1 MKIRFISLI
10 IFFSFT
16 FSNQAIIDSLLSSLS
31 LKEKIAQMIMVR
43 VRSDYYSSD
52 NANKK
57 QIERWIKDNKVG
69 GLITFDG
76 NGNVHG
82 MFNNHKYFQ
91 SISNIP
97 LLIASDLERGA
108 GQQMAGATL
117 FPTNMAIA
125 ATGNKN
131 NAYLQGK
138 ITANEA
144 KVLGIHM
151 ILAPVM
157 DVNNNPNNPIIN
169 FRSYSDSPTVVS
181 DYGLE
186 FIRGIQENGL
196 YACAKHFP
204 GHGNTSIDSHSSLPY
219 INSSVEELNEIEL
232 RPFKNAVLNDVKM
245 IMTGHISMPNLDES
259 LSPASHSKKMTTNLL
274 KKQWKFEGLVITD
287 GMEMTGITN
296 EAWSGESAIRAI
308 NAGNDI
314 ILLPLDVEKTIIHLE
329 KAVLNGRIS
338 EEKINNSVEK
348 IIKSKFD
355 LNLFEFIFDE
365 ENLKRTVAKNENL
378 NIANRIAN
386 ESITLVKDEKS
397 NLPIKVEE
405 INSPIHLIISTD
417 DNANGVLK
425 TFRNNLKY
433 TYDGLEELFI
443 NYETTDLLNKQ
454 ILDEL
459 KNHDQIIIS
468 SLVKIRMNKG
478 ESTVNSSHLKLIKL
492 INDLNIPNIL
502 ISFGSPYL
510 DDYTISDTYMVTYG
524 YGYVTQKAAAAA
536 LFGRINIDGKL
547 PINLNEYFKRG
558 HGMKIKKHS
567 TVFNTI
573 KKVDLSKS
581 WDIIN
586 SAIDDKIFPG
596 AQIMIIKDNEILAD
610 KSFGNFTYD
619 KKSKAVNHTS
629 IYDIASITKVVA
641 TTSVIMKLVEKK
653 IINLNHNINQFYPDF
668 KGKWKD
674 EVKIKHL
681 LNHSSGLNSYK
692 QYFKDENFSN
702 TNDIVDDIVRQDLL
716 FKPGTKSLYSDL
728 GMIILKDIAEIV
740 TESSFEKLVND
751 WIIKPL
757 KLKNTFFNPNEKFLN
772 DVVPTEI
779 DNNFRDKMIKGIVHD
794 ENAYIMG
801 GVSGH
806 AGLFSN
812 ARDLGIFSQLIM
824 NEGVYNGKRFFKR
837 NTINLFT
844 KKNNN
849 ILKSD
854 FAYGWDTPS
863 KNGKSN
869 AGDFFSNY
877 SFGHL
882 GFTGT
887 SLWIDAQKKIII
899 ILLTNRTYPN
909 RDKSNIYLLRRN
921 FHNQVM
927 SALRD
932 I

>member
-10 IFFSFT
+10 LFFSFI
-16 FSNQAIIDSLLSSLS
+16 FSNQTLIDSIVKSLS

-52 NANKK
+52 NANKR
-57 QIERWIKDNKVG
+57 QIEKWIKNFKVG

-91 SISNIP
+91 SISDIP

-144 KVLGIHM
+144 KVLGINM

-169 FRSYSDSPTVVS
+169 FRSYSDSPAIVS
-181 DYGLE
+181 DYGLQ
-186 FIRGIQENGL
+186 FIKGIQDNGL

-204 GHGNTSIDSHSSLPY
+204 GHGNTSIDSHSSLPS
-219 INSSVEELNEIEL
+219 INSPIEELNEIEL
-232 RPFKNAVLNDVKM
+232 RPFKDAVLNDVKM
-245 IMTGHISMPNLDES
+245 IMTGHISMPNLDET
-259 LSPASHSKKMTTNLL
+259 LSPASHSKKITTDLL
-274 KKQWKFEGLVITD
+274 KKEWKFKGLVITD

-296 EAWSGESAIRAI
+296 EAWAGESAIRAV

-329 KAVLNGRIS
+329 KAVLSGKIS
-338 EEKINNSVEK
+338 EKKINNSVEK
-348 IIKSKFD
+348 IIKSKID

-365 ENLKRTVAKNENL
+365 ENLKRTIAKSEHL
-378 NIANRIAN
+378 NIANKIAN
-386 ESITLVKDEKS
+386 ESITIVKDKKS
-397 NLPIKVEE
+397 ILPIKPEK
-405 INSPIHLIISTD
+405 INNPIHLIISTD
-417 DNANGVLK
+417 DNANGTLK

-433 TYDGLEELFI
+433 TFDGLKEIFI
-443 NYETTDLLNKQ
+443 NYETSDLLN
-454 ILDEL
+454 DEIINKL

-492 INDLNIPNIL
+492 INGLNIPNIL
-502 ISFGSPYL
+502 ISFGSPYF

-536 LFGRINIDGKL
+536 LFGRININGRL
-547 PINLNEYFKRG
+547 PINLNKYYKRG
-558 HGMKIKKHS
+558 HGMDIEKHAS
-567 TVFNTI
+567 DFNTI
-573 KKVDLSKS
+573 KQINLSKS
-581 WDIIN
+581 WEIIN
-586 SAIDDKIFPG
+586 RAIDDKIFPG
-596 AQIMIIKDNEILAD
+596 AQIMIIKDNEVLAD
-610 KSFGNFTYD
+610 ESFGNFTYD
-619 KKSKAVNHTS
+619 KNSKTVNHSS

-653 IINLNHNINQFYPDF
+653 KINLNHSINQFYPNF
-668 KGKWKD
+668 KGQWKD

-692 QYFKDENFSN
+692 QYFQDGNFLN
-702 TNDIVDDIVRQDLL
+702 TNDIVDDIISQDLL
-716 FKPGTKSLYSDL
+716 FKPGSESLYSDL
-728 GMIILKDIAEIV
+728 GMIILMDIAEIV
-740 TESSFEKLVND
+740 TESNFEKLVND

-757 KLKNTFFNPNEKFLN
+757 KLKNTFFNPSEKFL
-772 DVVPTEI
+772 DKVVPTEV
-779 DNNFRDKMIKGIVHD
+779 DNNFRNKIIKGIVHD
-794 ENAYIMG
+794 ENTFIMG

-824 NEGVYNGKRFFKR
+824 NKGIYNGKRFFRKK
-837 NTINLFT
+837 TINLFT
-844 KKNNN
+844 KKDNN
-849 ILKSD
+849 LKSD

-899 ILLTNRTYPN
+899 ILLTNRTYPD

-927 SALRD
+927 KTLRD

>member
-10 IFFSFT
+10 LFFSFI
-16 FSNQAIIDSLLSSLS
+16 FSNQTLIDSIVKSLS

-52 NANKK
+52 NANKR
-57 QIERWIKDNKVG
+57 QIEKWIKNFKVG

-91 SISNIP
+91 SISDIP

-144 KVLGIHM
+144 KVLGINM

-169 FRSYSDSPTVVS
+169 FRSYSDSPAIVS
-181 DYGLE
+181 DYGLQ
-186 FIRGIQENGL
+186 FIKGIQDNGL

-204 GHGNTSIDSHSSLPY
+204 GHGNTSIDSHSSLPS
-219 INSSVEELNEIEL
+219 INSPIEELNEIEL
-232 RPFKNAVLNDVKM
+232 RPFKDAVLNDVKM
-245 IMTGHISMPNLDES
+245 IMTGHISMPNLDET
-259 LSPASHSKKMTTNLL
+259 LSPASHSKKITTDLL
-274 KKQWKFEGLVITD
+274 KKEWKFKGLVITD

-296 EAWSGESAIRAI
+296 EAWAGESAIRAV

-329 KAVLNGRIS
+329 KAVLSGKIS
-338 EEKINNSVEK
+338 EKKINNSVEK
-348 IIKSKFD
+348 IIKSKID

-365 ENLKRTVAKNENL
+365 ENLKRTIAKSEHL
-378 NIANRIAN
+378 NIANKIAN
-386 ESITLVKDEKS
+386 ESITIVKDKKS
-397 NLPIKVEE
+397 ILPIKPEK
-405 INSPIHLIISTD
+405 INNPIHLIISTD
-417 DNANGVLK
+417 DNANGTLK

-433 TYDGLEELFI
+433 TFDGLKEIFI
-443 NYETTDLLNKQ
+443 NYETSDLLN
-454 ILDEL
+454 DEIINKL

-492 INDLNIPNIL
+492 INGLNIPNIL
-502 ISFGSPYL
+502 ISFGSPYF

-536 LFGRINIDGKL
+536 LFGRININGRL
-547 PINLNEYFKRG
+547 PINLNKYHKRG
-558 HGMKIKKHS
+558 HGMDIEKHAS
-567 TVFNTI
+567 DFNTI
-573 KKVDLSKS
+573 KQINLSKS
-581 WDIIN
+581 WEIIN
-586 SAIDDKIFPG
+586 RAIDDKIFPG
-596 AQIMIIKDNEILAD
+596 AQIMIIKDNEVLAD
-610 KSFGNFTYD
+610 ESFGNFTYD
-619 KKSKAVNHTS
+619 KNSKTVNHSS

-653 IINLNHNINQFYPDF
+653 KINLNHSINQFYPNF
-668 KGKWKD
+668 KGQWKD

-692 QYFKDENFSN
+692 QYFQDGNFLN
-702 TNDIVDDIVRQDLL
+702 TNDIVDDIISQDLL
-716 FKPGTKSLYSDL
+716 FKPGSESLYSDL
-728 GMIILKDIAEIV
+728 GMIILMDIAEIV
-740 TESSFEKLVND
+740 TESNFEKLVND

-757 KLKNTFFNPNEKFLN
+757 KLKNTFFNPSEKFL
-772 DVVPTEI
+772 DKVVPTEV
-779 DNNFRDKMIKGIVHD
+779 DNNFRNKIIKGIVHD
-794 ENAYIMG
+794 ENTFIMG

-824 NEGVYNGKRFFKR
+824 NKGIYNGKRFFRKK
-837 NTINLFT
+837 TINLFT
-844 KKNNN
+844 KKDNN
-849 ILKSD
+849 LKSD

-899 ILLTNRTYPN
+899 ILLTNRTYPD

-927 SALRD
+927 KTLRD